1 MSTELHPT
9 RNILVGVDFTELG
22 ERALRSAF
30 ALASAA
36 GGTQVHALW
45 VRPGLEGVPVTAR
58 RVEDLDA
65 ELDRL
70 RAHVDAT
77 LDAWRREHG
86 DPPIPE
92 VSVHETTGAPA
103 PALVRYAAA
112 LRAGLIVV
120 GTRGRRGLSRAI
132 LGSVAGEVVA
142 RASCPVL
149 VVRPIEHEVEDAV
162 PDVAPLCPDCAARR
176 VETSDAEPG
185 CARHAERHP
194 RAHVYGYAAPS
205 TASAR
210 PWGFS

>member
-9 RNILVGVDFTELG
+9 RKILVGVDFTELG

-36 GGTQVHALW
+36 GDTQVHALW

-58 RVEDLDA
+58 KVEHLD
-65 ELDRL
+65 EEIERL

-77 LDAWRREHG
+77 LDAWLREHG
-86 DPPIPE
+86 DAPVPE

-103 PALVRYAAA
+103 AALVRYAAA

-132 LGSVAGEVVA
+132 LGSVAGEVVE

-149 VVRPIEHEVEDAV
+149 VVRPIEHEAEEAV
-162 PDVAPLCPDCAARR
+162 AEIAPLCSDCAARR
-176 VETSDAEPG
+176 AETNGEEPW

-194 RAHVYGYAAPS
+194 RAHAYGYAAPS
-205 TASAR
+205 TATAR